1 MELEAKV
8 RARNVGS
15 GDGIV
20 EYLKLGLWRDCNVL
34 VVTRFE
40 V

>member
-15 GDGIV
+15 GDWIV

-34 VVTRFE
+34 VVTRYE